1 MPEWMSSEVSRDR
14 FQRRNNVNV
23 VGEAAGG
30 QVSADVGADGLLT
43 ALRLDP
49 RALRLGSRELAGQI
63 VVAVRA
69 AQRAHLD
76 RMGES
81 SEEPVA
87 LGEHE
92 QTLARRLDELE
103 VQASRDFDRLT
114 SALDETLRRLE
125 GR

>member
-1 MPEWMSSEVSRDR
+1 MTVSSG
-14 FQRRNNVNV
+14 RNDVNG
-23 VGEAAGG
+23 VGEAADGL
-30 QVSADVGADGLLT
+30 VSADLGADGLLT
-43 ALRLDP
+43 ALRIDP
-49 RALRLGSRELAGQI
+49 RALRLGSRELGGQI
-63 VVAVRA
+63 VIAVRA
-69 AQRAHLD
+69 AQQAHLD

-81 SEEPVA
+81 GEEPVA
-87 LGEHE
+87 PEGLEP

>member
-1 MPEWMSSEVSRDR
+1 M
-14 FQRRNNVNV
+14 NV
-23 VGEAAGG
+23 VGKAAGG
-30 QVSADVGADGLLT
+30 QVSANVGADGLLA

-69 AQRAHLD
+69 AQQAHLD

-114 SALDETLRRLE
+114 SALDETLRQLE

>member
-1 MPEWMSSEVSRDR
+1 VTVSSGRI
-14 FQRRNNVNV
+14 NMNV
-23 VGEAAGG
+23 VGEAADG
-30 QVSADVGADGLLT
+30 QVSADVCADGLLT

-49 RALRLGSRELAGQI
+49 RALRLGSQELAGQI
-63 VVAVRA
+63 VIAVRA

-81 SEEPVA
+81 SEEPA
-87 LGEHE
+87 APGEHE
-92 QTLARRLDELE
+92 AQTLARRLDELE